1 MHTIDFRVERELG
14 GAMEITP
21 LVDGDSLVDLV
32 EQFEVGRRF
41 DPAGAYGG
49 LIPEFYD
56 FGPLEDFFVSGFP
69 AWSDGSEAVRIPV
82 LGCGDCREWGCW
94 PLECTV
100 TVDGG
105 DVTWDGFAQPHRPE
119 WDYTGFGPFRF
130 DCVAYR
136 AAVAR
141 MAAALSR

>member
-1 MHTIDFRVERELG
+1 MSTIDFRVEREPG
-14 GAMEITP
+14 GAIVITP
-21 LVDGDSLVDLV
+21 LIDGELLVDIV
-32 EQFEVGRRF
+32 KRFEVGRGF

-56 FGPLEDFFVSGFP
+56 FGPLADFFLTGFP
-69 AWSDGSEAVRIPV
+69 AESTESDAVRIPV

-94 PLECTV
+94 PLECAV
-100 TVDGG
+100 TVDA
-105 DVTWDGFAQPHRPE
+105 DAVTWDAFAQPHRPA

-130 DCVAYR
+130 DGVEYR

-141 MAAALSR
+141 MVAALAG